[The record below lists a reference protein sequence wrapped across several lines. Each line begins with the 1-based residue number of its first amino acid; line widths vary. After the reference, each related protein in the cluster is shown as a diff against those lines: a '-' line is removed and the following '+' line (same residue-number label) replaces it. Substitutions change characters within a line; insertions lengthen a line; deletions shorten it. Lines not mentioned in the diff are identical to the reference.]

1 MDIKCILDE
10 ELIDSIPNQTVIGID
25 IGSRQSKA
33 VLLNNCRL
41 YTALVST
48 GFFMQQTA
56 DELINILIE
65 QAGIAR
71 DKISF
76 IVSTGYGRIALSFLD
91 IPNRLVTEISCHG
104 MGAHYLNRN
113 VRTIIDIGGQD
124 SKAIRIDP
132 ESGRV
137 EEFAMNDKCA
147 AGTGRFLEKIA
158 EVLGYDVT
166 KIGKVALTSENPSS
180 ISSQCVVFAES
191 EVISGRAKGEQVNNL
206 AAGVNISVAR
216 RVKALVGR
224 VGLEQDI
231 LFTGGVSNNIGMR
244 KAFEDLLGCK
254 LIVPKLD
261 TVYAGALGAAI
272 FAAGYAEEKCESN
285 SDNQSNEHFVFSIE
299 GIQNAADT
307 YREKFISH
315 TTGARANVAY
325 LCAYTPLELMSAAN
339 VSFMRLMNAGTQ
351 KEVIAGEN
359 YTQSVFCDMTK
370 SVIGGFE
377 TGNPLCRAVDKIY
390 TFYAC
395 ECMRKAAEVLNE
407 KFVPTVIYNL
417 PRKRTDP
424 NSRAYLIGEVKAFKE
439 ELENV
444 TGHKIDEE
452 TICEKIVLY
461 NRARKYLKEISD
473 YRKSDYPLL
482 TGGQFKKI
490 AANYFN
496 LPVNVLLPQLEDTL
510 TQLRNAKPAKGKK
523 VRLLL
528 AGGMAAQG
536 DDKIIE
542 ILENELG
549 AFVVAE
555 DNCTGLKPI
564 YNQIPEEGDV
574 YENFANGY
582 LDQPPC
588 FRMNPIEDS
597 VKFSVNL
604 AKEYNVDGIVY
615 YYLKFC
621 SAYAI
626 MTREYIDTFQK
637 LGIPMLVL
645 SGDYSGGDAGQL
657 RTRLEAFVEVLSE
670 RKE

>member
-1 MDIKCILDE
+1 MDIASVLDR
-10 ELIDSIPNQTVIGID
+10 ELIASIPDRAVIGID

-33 VLLNNCRL
+33 VLLNNGQL
-41 YTALVST
+41 YTALVPT

-56 DELINILIE
+56 DELITLLTE
-65 QAGIAR
+65 QAGISR
-71 DKISF
+71 GDVNY
-76 IVSTGYGRIALSFLD
+76 IVATGYGRVALKFSD
-91 IPNRLVTEISCHG
+91 IPNKVVTEISCHG
-104 MGAHYLNRN
+104 MGAHYLDRN

-166 KIGKVALTSENPSS
+166 KIGEVALTAEEPVP

-206 AAGVNISVAR
+206 SAGVNLSVAR

-231 LFTGGVSNNIGMR
+231 LFTGGVSNNVGMR
-244 KAFEDLLGCK
+244 KAFEDLLDCK
-254 LIVPKLD
+254 LVVPKLD

-272 FAAGYAEEKCESN
+272 FAAGYSDEN
-285 SDNQSNEHFVFSIE
+285 SDDEEQSDSKFALSIE
-299 GIQNAADT
+299 GLRKASDT
-307 YREKFISH
+307 YTEHYIAH
-315 TTGARANVAY
+315 TTGAKANISY
-325 LCAYTPLELMSAAN
+325 LCAYTPLEIMSAAD
-339 VSFMRLMNAGTQ
+339 VSFVRLMNAGTQ

-359 YTQSVFCDMTK
+359 YTQSVFCDLTK
-370 SVIGGFE
+370 SVIGGFAS
-377 TGNPLCRAVDKIY
+377 GNPLNKAIDKMY
-390 TFYAC
+390 TFYSC
-395 ECMRKAAEVLNE
+395 ECMRKAAEALNE

-424 NSRAYLIGEVKAFKE
+424 NSREYLIGEVKAFKE
-439 ELENV
+439 ELESV
-444 TGHKIDEE
+444 TGQKISDEKIRE
-452 TICEKIVLY
+452 NIVLY
-461 NRARKYLKEISD
+461 NKARKYLKEISEF
-473 YRKSDYPLL
+473 RKLDYPLL
-482 TGGQFKKI
+482 SGTQYKEIVTSF
-490 AANYFN
+490 FR
-496 LPVNVLLPQLEDTL
+496 LPINQLIPQLEDIL
-510 TQLRNAKPAKGKK
+510 SQLKNAKRPKGKK
-523 VRLLL
+523 VRLML
-528 AGGMAAQG
+528 AGGVVAHG
-536 DDKIIE
+536 DDKIVS

-549 AFVVAE
+549 AVVVAE

-564 YNQIPEEGDV
+564 YNEVSESGDV
-574 YENFANGY
+574 YKSIADGY

-588 FRMNPIEDS
+588 FRMQPIEDAI
-597 VKFSVNL
+597 KFSTDL

-626 MTREYIDTFQK
+626 MTRDYIDEFQK
-637 LGIPMLVL
+637 LGIPLLVL
-645 SGDYSGGDAGQL
+645 SGDYSGGDLGQF

-670 RKE
+670 RKD

>member
-1 MDIKCILDE
+1 MDIENVLDKQ
-10 ELIDSIPNQTVIGID
+10 LIPLIPNRTVIGID

-33 VLLNNCRL
+33 VLLNNGQL
-41 YTALVST
+41 FTALVPT

-56 DELINILIE
+56 DDLIALLIK
-65 QAGIAR
+65 QAGISR
-71 DKISF
+71 EDVSY
-76 IVSTGYGRIALSFLD
+76 IVSTGYGRIALKFSD
-91 IPNRLVTEISCHG
+91 IPNKVVTEISCHG

-166 KIGKVALTSENPSS
+166 KIGDVALTAENPVSV
-180 ISSQCVVFAES
+180 SSQCVVFAES

-206 AAGVNISVAR
+206 AAGVNLSVAR

-231 LFTGGVSNNIGMR
+231 LFTGGVSNNVGMR
-244 KAFEDLLGCK
+244 RAFEELLGCK
-254 LIVPKLD
+254 LVVSSLD

-272 FAAGYAEEKCESN
+272 YAAEYSESKIENEELSDENFAL
-285 SDNQSNEHFVFSIE
+285 SIE
-299 GIQNAADT
+299 EIKNAADT
-307 YREKFISH
+307 YTEQYISH
-315 TTGARANVAY
+315 ATGKKANISY
-325 LCAYTPLELMSAAN
+325 LCAYTPLELMSAAD
-339 VSFMRLMNAGTQ
+339 VSFIRLMNAGTQ

-359 YTQSVFCDMTK
+359 YTQSVFCDITK

-377 TGNPLCRAVDKIY
+377 TGNPLNKAIDRMY
-390 TFYAC
+390 TFYSC
-395 ECMRKAAEVLNE
+395 ECMRKAAEALNE
-407 KFVPTVIYNL
+407 KFLPTVIYNL

-424 NSRAYLIGEVKAFKE
+424 NSREYLIGEIKAFKS
-439 ELENV
+439 ELESV
-444 TGHKIDEE
+444 TGE
-452 TICEKIVLY
+452 TINENKIRENIVLY
-461 NRARKYLKEISD
+461 NRARRYLKEISE
-473 YRKSDYPLL
+473 YRKFDYPLL
-482 TGGQFKKI
+482 SGTQYKEIVTNFS
-490 AANYFN
+490 N
-496 LPVNVLLPQLEDTL
+496 LPINVLLPQLENIL
-510 TQLRNAKPAKGKK
+510 MKLNNAKRPKGKK
-523 VRLLL
+523 VRLML
-528 AGGMAAQG
+528 AGGIVAHG
-536 DDKIIE
+536 DDKIVS

-549 AFVVAE
+549 AYVVAE

-564 YNQIPEEGDV
+564 YNEIPEDGDV
-574 YENFANGY
+574 YQNLANGY

-588 FRMNPIEDS
+588 FRMQPVEDA
-597 VKFSVNL
+597 VKFSVDL

-626 MTREYIDTFQK
+626 MTRDYIDAFQK
-637 LGIPMLVL
+637 LGIPLLVL
-645 SGDYSGGDAGQL
+645 SGDYSGGDAGQF
-657 RTRLEAFVEVLSE
+657 RTRLEAFVEVLNE

>member
-1 MDIKCILDE
+1 MDINNILDK
-10 ELIDSIPNQTVIGID
+10 ELTASIPNHTVVGID

-33 VLLNNCRL
+33 VLLDNGQL
-41 YTALVST
+41 YTALVPT

-56 DELINILIE
+56 DELIDNLIG
-65 QAGIAR
+65 QAGISR
-71 DKISF
+71 KDIRF
-76 IVSTGYGRIALSFLD
+76 IVSTGYGRIALSFSD
-91 IPNRLVTEISCHG
+91 ISNRLVTEISCHG

-166 KIGKVALTSENPSS
+166 KIGEIALTSENPTS

-191 EVISGRAKGEQVNNL
+191 EVISGRAKSEQVNDL
-206 AAGVNISVAR
+206 AAGVNLSVAR
-216 RVKALVGR
+216 RVKALIGR
-224 VGLEQDI
+224 VGLEKEI

-244 KAFEDLLGCK
+244 KAFEDLLDCK
-254 LIVPKLD
+254 LVVPKLD

-272 FAAGYAEEKCESN
+272 FAAGYAEDENVADIKSN
-285 SDNQSNEHFVFSIE
+285 DSFTLSIDD
-299 GIQNAADT
+299 IQNAANA
-307 YREKFISH
+307 YKEKFITHS
-315 TTGARANVAY
+315 TSSKLNVGY
-325 LCAYTPLELMSAAN
+325 LCAYTPLEIMSAAD
-339 VSFMRLMNAGTQ
+339 VSFMRLMNAGTP
-351 KEVIAGEN
+351 KEVNAGEN
-359 YTQSVFCDMTK
+359 YTQSVFCDLTK

-377 TGNPLCRAVDKIY
+377 TQNPLYSSVDRVY

-417 PRKRTDP
+417 PRKRTDIY
-424 NSRAYLIGEVKAFKE
+424 SRAYFVGEVKAFKE
-439 ELENV
+439 ELERV
-444 TGHKIDEE
+444 TGQKIDDES
-452 TICEKIVLY
+452 IRQRIVLY

-473 YRKSDYPLL
+473 FRKAEHPLL
-482 TGGQFKKI
+482 TGSQYKKI
-490 AANYFN
+490 VANYFS
-496 LPVNVLLPQLEDTL
+496 LPIDELLPQLESIL
-510 TQLRNAKPAKGKK
+510 EQLKTAKPSKGRK

-528 AGGMAAQG
+528 AGGIAAQG
-536 DDKIIE
+536 DEKIVE
-542 ILENELG
+542 ILEDELG

-555 DNCTGLKPI
+555 DNCTGMKPI
-564 YNQIPEEGDV
+564 YNQIPENGDV
-574 YENFANGY
+574 YQNLANGY

-588 FRMNPIEDS
+588 FRMNPIEDAI
-597 VKFSVNL
+597 KFSVNL

-621 SAYAI
+621 LAYAI
-626 MTREYIDTFQK
+626 MTREYIETFQK
-637 LGIPMLVL
+637 LGIPMLVI
-645 SGDYSGGDAGQL
+645 SGDYSGGDVGQI
-657 RTRLEAFVEVLSE
+657 RTRLEAFVEVLAE
-670 RKE
+670 RKD